1 MISLPL
7 RSNRTDT
14 RFPST
19 TLFRSGA
26 AADKMAIA
34 AFPGMERCQ
43 KVGEGAFDTLVR
55 VASVVEAVTTSFDML
70 GFAASGLSID
80 MKMALSEQFDSVSA
94 MTSAVD
100 SYFEAY
106 YTPAEQAAA
115 KTAQFAKVF
124 DSLDLAMPSKIGRA
138 SCRERVCQ

>member
-1 MISLPL
+1 
-7 RSNRTDT
+7 
-14 RFPST
+14 
-19 TLFRSGA
+19 
-26 AADKMAIA
+26 
-34 AFPGMERCQ
+34 
-43 KVGEGAFDTLVR
+43 
-55 VASVVEAVTTSFDML
+55 ML

-124 DSLDLAMPSKIGRA
+124 DSLDLAMPSTLASFRALVEAQNLTTAAGQATYATLLQIGRA
-138 SCRERVCQ
+138 SCRERVCQYV

>member
-1 MISLPL
+1 
-7 RSNRTDT
+7 
-14 RFPST
+14 
-19 TLFRSGA
+19 
-26 AADKMAIA
+26 MAIA
-34 AFPGMERCQ
+34 AFPGMERFQ

-80 MKMALSEQFDSVSA
+80 LKMALSEPFDIVSA

-106 YTPAEQAAA
+106 YTHAAQAAA
-115 KTAQFAKVF
+115 QTAHLSKVIER
-124 DSLDLAMPSKIGRA
+124 LDMPT
-138 SCRERVCQ
+138 